1 MLVLRVAEREQQA
14 DRARIGAARAHL
26 LHRLGDGVGGGLGDR
41 LPVRAHPLV
50 DLEAAATLDERRRV
64 VLDEGIHVRARL
76 PADLQQVAEAP
87 GGDHHD
93 VAPAA
98 LDERVGAYGG
108 AVGQPPQP
116 GEVDPVPGGQCEQ
129 PVDDRPGGVVGG
141 RGPLAG
147 MHRAARLVE
156 HVEVGEGAAD
166 VHTDPVPG
174 PGFFLIYLF
183 LHILS
188 RCARRNS
195 LAMASWPQAF
205 RKRIQCNADASRR
218 APARKNAIATR
229 DRGFVGKRFTTPFPV
244 PRNHAAGP
252 QAMPARKPS
261 GGNVAGYVPL
271 DVHAPRP
278 SLHGM
283 FGMPRR
289 RLAGHGS
296 VRSISPN
303 EEAGP

>member
-1 MLVLRVAEREQQA
+1 MCGRVCRPISSRSRKPLVVIITTLPPRRWMSALVPTVVPWDSRRSPARSIPCREA
-14 DRARIGAARAHL
+14 SASSPSTIARA
-26 LHRLGDGVGGGLGDR
+26 GLS
-41 LPVRAHPLV
+41 
-50 DLEAAATLDERRRV
+50 
-64 VLDEGIHVRARL
+64 
-76 PADLQQVAEAP
+76 
-87 GGDHHD
+87 
-93 VAPAA
+93 
-98 LDERVGAYGG
+98 
-108 AVGQPPQP
+108 
-116 GEVDPVPGGQCEQ
+116 
-129 PVDDRPGGVVGG
+129 GG

-188 RCARRNS
+188 RCARRSS

-205 RKRIQCNADASRR
+205 RKRIQCNANASRR

-229 DRGFVGKRFTTPFPV
+229 DRGFVGKCFTTPFPV